1 MARNALIDSLRA
13 RAHGSLGKL
22 PGRFGE
28 KLRDLNEAM
37 GRPLASSDEL
47 VERRAFE
54 QGLASPAGA
63 ALGGDA
69 RPAATKSAAA
79 TAATSSAA
87 GVTTADGRVAAPVVV
102 YHLDKH
108 RSQLPRLT
116 QTLDGADIPYRILN
130 LEGDSAT
137 QGSIKRDSNNRKL
150 PLVFIAGECVGG
162 RDELHALERS
172 GELKKKV
179 WG

>member
-1 MARNALIDSLRA
+1 MAKSAFIDSLRA
-13 RAHGSLGKL
+13 KAHGSLGKL

-28 KLRDLNEAM
+28 KLRDLNESM

-47 VERRAFE
+47 AERRAFE

-63 ALGGDA
+63 SLGGDA
-69 RPAATKSAAA
+69 RSAATKAAA
-79 TAATSSAA
+79 AAASSAA
-87 GVTTADGRVAAPVVV
+87 GVTTADGRIAAPVVV

>member
-1 MARNALIDSLRA
+1 
-13 RAHGSLGKL
+13 
-22 PGRFGE
+22 
-28 KLRDLNEAM
+28 
-37 GRPLASSDEL
+37 
-47 VERRAFE
+47 
-54 QGLASPAGA
+54 
-63 ALGGDA
+63 
-69 RPAATKSAAA
+69 
-79 TAATSSAA
+79 
-87 GVTTADGRVAAPVVV
+87 
-102 YHLDKH
+102 
-108 RSQLPRLT
+108 LT